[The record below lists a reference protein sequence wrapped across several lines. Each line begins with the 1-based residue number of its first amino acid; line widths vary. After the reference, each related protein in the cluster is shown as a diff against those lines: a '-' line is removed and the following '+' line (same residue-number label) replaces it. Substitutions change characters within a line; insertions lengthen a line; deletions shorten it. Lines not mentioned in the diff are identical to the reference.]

1 MADTLLNYGTY
12 IILLYIIKE
21 YLDIFLTVKDYRKIK
36 IFAIW
41 TSYIILQLI
50 VSPIIKVP
58 IIESTKPPAM
68 LGRMV

>member
-41 TSYIILQLI
+41 TSYFILQL
-50 VSPIIKVP
+50 
-58 IIESTKPPAM
+58 
-68 LGRMV
+68 